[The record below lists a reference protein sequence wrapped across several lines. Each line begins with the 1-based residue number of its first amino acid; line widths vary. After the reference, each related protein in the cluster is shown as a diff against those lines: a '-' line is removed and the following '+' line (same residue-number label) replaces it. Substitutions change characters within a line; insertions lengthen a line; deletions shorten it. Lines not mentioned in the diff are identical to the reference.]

1 MNEAMRELCVVHLV
15 RIHNGFEPFRR
26 FLESYRANPGGI
38 DHDLLITFKGFSDP
52 GELQEFAKLLT
63 PFKHLTLEVPDD
75 GFDITAYLASVL
87 RYADRYRY
95 FCFLN
100 SHSVILDRD
109 WLEKL
114 HRHIVRPG
122 IGMVGATGSWQSHRG
137 NTPTWLLPFAI
148 TKHFFQTRKEGG
160 LLKRTGGALVS
171 CLQDGP
177 YLFDFHPFPNCHL
190 RTNAFMISGDLMLR
204 IKCPSMISKRDAYRF
219 ESGKNGLTMQV
230 VREGKRVLVVGKDG
244 IAYEQERW
252 HESRTF
258 WQSEQEN
265 LLVAD
270 NQTRDYAE
278 GSFSRRD
285 YLRLTAWGMDTP
297 QRDGK
302 EREDSHDTRLKVF

>member
-1 MNEAMRELCVVHLV
+1 MNEAMHELCVVHLV
-15 RIHNGFEPFRR
+15 RIHNGIDPFRR

-52 GELQEFAKLLT
+52 GDLQEFAKLLT
-63 PFKHLTLEVPDD
+63 PFRHLTLEVPDD

-87 RYADRYRY
+87 RYVDRYRY

-100 SHSVILDRD
+100 SYSVILDRD

-114 HRHIVRPG
+114 HRYIVQPG

-137 NTPTWLLPFAI
+137 NIPTWLLPFAI
-148 TKHFFQTRKEGG
+148 VKNFFQTRREGG
-160 LLKRTGGALVS
+160 FLKRTGGALVS
-171 CLQDGP
+171 CLQDGS

-190 RTNAFMISGDLMLR
+190 RTNAIMISGELMLR
-204 IKCPSMISKRDAYRF
+204 IKCPSMRSKRDAYRF
-219 ESGKNGLTMQV
+219 ESGKNGLTMQI

-244 IAYEQERW
+244 MAYEQNAW
-252 HESRTF
+252 HESKTF

-278 GSFSRRD
+278 GSFSRRE
-285 YLRLTAWGMDTP
+285 YLRLTAWGMGKP
-297 QRDGK
+297 QRDRK